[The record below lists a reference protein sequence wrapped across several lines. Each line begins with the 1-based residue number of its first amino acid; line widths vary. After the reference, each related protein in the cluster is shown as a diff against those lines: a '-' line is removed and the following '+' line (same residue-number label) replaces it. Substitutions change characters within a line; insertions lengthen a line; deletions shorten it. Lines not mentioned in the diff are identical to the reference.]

1 MAEPTSGS
9 TSINASAPG
18 STAGAG
24 AAGSGGSGGSTEPTT
39 GELVNRL
46 TQQTT
51 ELVRSEIALAKT
63 EMTEKAKH
71 AGVGVGLFGGAGIIA
86 LYGVGALIAAI
97 ILVLS
102 LVMDAWI
109 AALIVAVVL
118 FAIAGVAALLGKKQV
133 SQATPAAPEKTID
146 NVKRDVE
153 TVKEGASS

>member
-1 MAEPTSGS
+1 MVSVAESTSGS
-9 TSINASAPG
+9 TSINPSGSAGGTG
-18 STAGAG
+18 SAGN
-24 AAGSGGSGGSTEPTT
+24 GGPTEPST

-86 LYGVGALIAAI
+86 LYGVGALIATI

-109 AALIVAVVL
+109 AALIVTVVL
-118 FAIAGVAALLGKKQV
+118 FVIAGIAALLGKKQV
-133 SQATPAAPEKTID
+133 SQATPAAPKKTID

>member
-1 MAEPTSGS
+1 MVESTSGS
-9 TSINASAPG
+9 TSVNAPG
-18 STAGAG
+18 STAGASSVG
-24 AAGSGGSGGSTEPTT
+24 NGGSTDPTT

-51 ELVRSEIALAKT
+51 ELVRSEIQLAKT
-63 EMTEKAKH
+63 EMTDKAKH

-86 LYGVGALIAAI
+86 LYGVGTLIATI

-109 AALIVAVVL
+109 AALIVTVVL

-133 SQATPAAPEKTID
+133 GQATPAAPEKTIS

>member
-1 MAEPTSGS
+1 VVSVAESTSGS
-9 TSINASAPG
+9 TSINPSGNAGSSSAG
-18 STAGAG
+18 ST
-24 AAGSGGSGGSTEPTT
+24 GSTGSTEPST

-86 LYGVGALIAAI
+86 LYGVGTLIATI

-102 LVMDAWI
+102 LLMDAWI
-109 AALIVAVVL
+109 AALIVTVVL
-118 FAIAGVAALLGKKQV
+118 FVIAGIAALLGKKQV
-133 SQATPAAPEKTID
+133 SQATPAAPKKTID